1 MATDHINDRTAQAA
15 APPAAASPAPAPHV
29 GDAGAARAA
38 RGRMSDPA
46 GFWLVG
52 TIMVLLLFSS
62 SAPSPMYAIY
72 AQKWNFSS
80 TTLTVV
86 FAVYAVAVLVS
97 LLLFGS
103 LSDAIGRRRTL
114 LLSLAIGC
122 ASMVIFAVAPDVGW
136 LLTARVVQG
145 IAVGLAT
152 GALSAALIELAPK
165 PALGTLVNGVSPT
178 LGMAVGALV
187 AGALVQFAPKP
198 TVLTYLLLLVLFAA
212 CFVGVLF
219 MPETAPNA
227 GQVKVRP
234 RRVSIPAGAGKA
246 FAIFSLGL
254 VAVWAVGG
262 FYLSLGPS
270 LALQLLKS
278 HSHFV
283 GGLSVTVLAG
293 LATLGQLAFGKTAPL
308 RAAIIGLSALIVGLV
323 LVLISVAQSTTWLFF
338 VGTAVLGLGW
348 GTSFLGAF
356 RSLAGLAEP
365 KARGELMAAV
375 YVVAYLAM
383 SVPAVIAGL
392 VSSHLG
398 LHRTAE
404 DFTVA
409 VGIVCLIA
417 LVGMRWATA
426 RREPAA

>member
-1 MATDHINDRTAQAA
+1 MATDHVNDRLAQ
-15 APPAAASPAPAPHV
+15 P
-29 GDAGAARAA
+29 DAGETRSG
-38 RGRMSDPA
+38 RGTMPRSA

-62 SAPSPMYAIY
+62 SAPSPMYGIY
-72 AQKWNFSS
+72 AQQWHFSS

-86 FAVYAVAVLVS
+86 FAVYAVAVLIS

-103 LSDAIGRRRTL
+103 LSDAIGRRGTL
-114 LLSLAIGC
+114 LVSLAIGC
-122 ASMVIFAVAPDVGW
+122 ASMVVFAAAPDVGW
-136 LLTARVVQG
+136 LLAARVVQG

-165 PALGTLVNGVSPT
+165 PALGTLVNGASPT

-187 AGALVQFAPKP
+187 AGALVQYAPKP
-198 TVLTYLLLLVLFAA
+198 TVLTYLVLLVLFLL
-212 CFVGVLF
+212 CFFGVLGL
-219 MPETAPNA
+219 PETAPNA
-227 GQVKVRP
+227 GQGLKVRP
-234 RRVSIPAGAGKA
+234 RRISVPAGAGRA
-246 FAIFSLGL
+246 FAILSLAL
-254 VAVWAVGG
+254 IAVWAVGG

-270 LALQLLKS
+270 LALQLLHSKS
-278 HSHFV
+278 HFI

-293 LATLGQLAFGKTAPL
+293 VATVGQLVFGRTAPL
-308 RAAIIGLSALIVGLV
+308 RAAVIGLVTLIVGLALV
-323 LVLISVAQSTTWLFF
+323 LVSVMQASDWLFF
-338 VGTAVLGLGW
+338 VGTAALGLGW

-356 RSLAGLAEP
+356 RSLASLAEP

-383 SVPAVIAGL
+383 SVPAVVAGL

-404 DFTVA
+404 DFAVA

-417 LVGMRWATA
+417 LVGMRWASA
-426 RREPAA
+426 RRSGAAA